1 MFSESLKILD
11 QNTVQFMI
19 EEQAEKLAAQ
29 LELLDAQADQI
40 LAQAT
45 EIDAQKEQLE
55 AQANEIDAQ
64 KEQLE
69 AQAAKLAHLED
80 TEYKTYISACQ
91 EFGFAKQEVIDKFAA
106 KFQLSIEHVTK
117 KVETY
122 WE

>member
-45 EIDAQKEQLE
+45 
-55 AQANEIDAQ
+55 EIDAQ

-122 WE
+122 TIS